1 MANTTAAVDPEVE
14 MASDDGDCKDDR
26 QWYAFL
32 CSSLITFFAGLFLVL
47 LGRVVSW
54 LLCCG
59 RGPGTAADGGGGAV
73 KLVTA
78 SDDSRHADRGD
89 AATEDGA
96 QIGWATEAKDW
107 AGELI
112 SGQSTTGRILVCVF
126 CMQCSL
132 LSLSA
137 SKQTNLRQLHAVVFT
152 VRLRTHTHGLAVV
165 SCPSVCLSVC
175 QTCEL

>member
-1 MANTTAAVDPEVE
+1 MANTTVSWTTGAVVDPEVE
-14 MASDDGDCKDDR
+14 MAEAGAVSDCTHDR

-59 RGPGTAADGGGGAV
+59 GAQGGGMAGGGSAV
-73 KLVTA
+73 RLVTPADAPRRA
-78 SDDSRHADRGD
+78 SRAGGD
-89 AATEDGA
+89 PAAAAAAAAAVEDGQ

-112 SGQSTTGRILVCVF
+112 SGQSTTGRILVGRN
-126 CMQCSL
+126 S
-132 LSLSA
+132 
-137 SKQTNLRQLHAVVFT
+137 
-152 VRLRTHTHGLAVV
+152 
-165 SCPSVCLSVC
+165 
-175 QTCEL
+175 

>member
-1 MANTTAAVDPEVE
+1 MANTTMNWAAGVDPEVE
-14 MASDDGDCKDDR
+14 MVSESDCKNDR

-59 RGPGTAADGGGGAV
+59 RVRGSSSGGNGAV
-73 KLVTA
+73 RLVTA
-78 SDDSRHADRGD
+78 TADSRRASRGD
-89 AATEDGA
+89 AVVEDGT

-112 SGQSTTGRILVCVF
+112 SGQSTTGRILVG
-126 CMQCSL
+126 
-132 LSLSA
+132 LSYTQLYFA
-137 SKQTNLRQLHAVVFT
+137 DFYRVCRLTLTN
-152 VRLRTHTHGLAVV
+152 
-165 SCPSVCLSVC
+165 
-175 QTCEL
+175 

>member
-1 MANTTAAVDPEVE
+1 MANTTSVVDPEVE
-14 MASDDGDCKDDR
+14 MASDSGDCKDDR

-59 RGPGTAADGGGGAV
+59 RTPGTAEGGGGAV
-73 KLVTA
+73 RLVTA
-78 SDDSRHADRGD
+78 SDDSRHANHGD
-89 AATEDGA
+89 AAAEDGA

-112 SGQSTTGRILVCVF
+112 SGQSTTGRILVCVSR
-126 CMQCSL
+126 CSVL
-132 LSLSA
+132 
-137 SKQTNLRQLHAVVFT
+137 
-152 VRLRTHTHGLAVV
+152 
-165 SCPSVCLSVC
+165 C
-175 QTCEL
+175 

>member
-1 MANTTAAVDPEVE
+1 MANATTGWAAAADPEVE
-14 MASDDGDCKDDR
+14 TATDGGSGGCANDR

-59 RGPGTAADGGGGAV
+59 AVRGTSTGAGGAV
-73 KLVTA
+73 RLAAA
-78 SDDSRHADRGD
+78 SVDTRRASRAGD
-89 AATEDGA
+89 VAVSDDGA

-112 SGQSTTGRILVCVF
+112 SGQSTTGRILVCFSACIRYSCADTATLAGF
-126 CMQCSL
+126 CTL
-132 LSLSA
+132 
-137 SKQTNLRQLHAVVFT
+137 K
-152 VRLRTHTHGLAVV
+152 
-165 SCPSVCLSVC
+165 
-175 QTCEL
+175 

>member
-1 MANTTAAVDPEVE
+1 MANTTINPVAVVEPEVE
-14 MASDDGDCKDDR
+14 MASESSDCTHDR

-59 RGPGTAADGGGGAV
+59 SGPGSPAGSGNGAV
-73 KLVTA
+73 RLVTA
-78 SDDSRHADRGD
+78 GGDSRRASRGD
-89 AATEDGA
+89 VGVEDGA

-112 SGQSTTGRILVCVF
+112 SGQSTTGRILVC
-126 CMQCSL
+126 
-132 LSLSA
+132 LS
-137 SKQTNLRQLHAVVFT
+137 
-152 VRLRTHTHGLAVV
+152 
-165 SCPSVCLSVC
+165 
-175 QTCEL
+175 